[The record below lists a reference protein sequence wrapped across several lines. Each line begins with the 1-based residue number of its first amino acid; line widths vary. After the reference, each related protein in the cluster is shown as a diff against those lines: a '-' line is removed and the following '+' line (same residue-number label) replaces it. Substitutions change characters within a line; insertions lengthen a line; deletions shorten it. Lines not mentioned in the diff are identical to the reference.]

1 MSRVKYSR
9 TDYAQSL
16 LLHHDLNT
24 ILCLNIGLIN
34 VFCLVW
40 SYVFTVLCFLRSYVF
55 VVLSFLRYVAFCGL
69 VFAVVLCLVRY
80 YPSCDACYGFRSE
93 AVLCLV
99 RAYVWCGLMLGVV
112 LCLFRLYVFHRVK
125 CRYIYL
131 RDRLLTLKIVIRG
144 Q

>member
-1 MSRVKYSR
+1 MSKYRSHQR
-9 TDYAQSL
+9 L
-16 LLHHDLNT
+16 LL
-24 ILCLNIGLIN
+24 G
-34 VFCLVW
+34 V
-40 SYVFTVLCFLRSYVF
+40 VLCFYGIMLLRSYVF
-55 VVLSFLRYVAFCGL
+55 VVLSFFTLCCFCGL
-69 VFAVVLCLVRY
+69 MFAVVLCLVRY

-112 LCLFRLYVFHRVK
+112 LCLFRFYVFHRVK